1 MGKLLDKFPSFFF
14 KELRFLFQLLS
25 ITYLWYVIEIV
36 LQKVKGQKMLHCF
49 FPSRQQVKI
58 DFGLAL
64 QIQKIS

>member
-1 MGKLLDKFPSFFF
+1 MGKLLDKFASFFF
-14 KELRFLFQLLS
+14 QELRFLFQLLS

-36 LQKVKGQKMLHCF
+36 LQKVKGQKMLHF
-49 FPSRQQVKI
+49 FPSRQQVKT